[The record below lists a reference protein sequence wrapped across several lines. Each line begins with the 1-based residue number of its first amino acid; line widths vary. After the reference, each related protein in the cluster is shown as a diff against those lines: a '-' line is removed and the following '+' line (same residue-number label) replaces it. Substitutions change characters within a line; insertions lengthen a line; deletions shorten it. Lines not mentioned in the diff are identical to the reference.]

1 MDIVTEQNRVK
12 ENIRKI
18 KENQIFSRIKDCLNQ
33 FKDSVLDPSHTKN
46 INIHGR
52 LKKVD
57 SAVNKI
63 AQKNIPA
70 SEIYDLLAYMIV
82 VDLPENYE
90 FAKQELQTRL
100 PGVTFLHD
108 FDGNL
113 PENNGYS
120 SFHIGVNL
128 DSFFDKYSLDTVP
141 GLDGLPAEVQL
152 KSYGMYMAQE
162 CTHDSIYK
170 NRGLTKEQKDN
181 MQTLMFPL
189 IQYLTDIEMYQNA
202 LNATVDKQTRKNYED
217 RILETK
223 QKIASHKSQHSDYI
237 NENMAQIE
245 SVFREYVA
253 RKYVE
258 NLKNDSSSSLSV
270 EETESLMS
278 TVRTAVDYLAQSQP
292 EEELSD
298 TEPTGFKNIDELFS
312 NLGNI
317 NIGNIEELSEKHINE
332 PDLLKKT
339 VEVSEKFITA
349 IDMKTMLEMTYGPLV
364 ANRGGKTITNER

>member
-1 MDIVTEQNRVK
+1 MDIVSEQKQVR

-18 KENQIFSRIKDCLNQ
+18 KEYQVFHRIKNCLSQ
-33 FKDSVLDPSHTKN
+33 FKDSVLDPSHSKN

-90 FAKQELQTRL
+90 SAKQELQTHL

-108 FDGNL
+108 FDGNM

-120 SFHIGVNL
+120 SFHLGVNL
-128 DSFFDKYSLDTVP
+128 DSFFDEYHLDAVP
-141 GLDGLPAEVQL
+141 GLKNLPAEVQL

-170 NRGLTKEQKDN
+170 NERLNQDQKQK

-202 LNATVDKQTRKNYED
+202 LNATVDEETRKDYESK
-217 RILETK
+217 ILATK
-223 QKIASHKSQHSDYI
+223 QKIEAHKSQHADYI
-237 NENMAQIE
+237 NENMDQIE
-245 SVFREYVA
+245 SVFKEYVA
-253 RKYVE
+253 RKYIE
-258 NLKNDSSSSLSV
+258 AEKNNSSSELSS
-270 EETESLMS
+270 EETEKLIVI
-278 TVRTAVDYLAQSQP
+278 VRNAVDSLSKSQGP
-292 EEELSD
+292 EELSD
-298 TEPTGFKNIDELFS
+298 TEPTGFKNIDELLS
-312 NLGNI
+312 ATKSI
-317 NIGNIEELSEKHINE
+317 NIGKIEELGSKSPNAPHLLSNTIALSEK
-332 PDLLKKT
+332 T
-339 VEVSEKFITA
+339 ITA
-349 IDMKTMLEMTYGPLV
+349 IDMRTMLEMV
-364 ANRGGKTITNER
+364 RGNIVLQHPFKTATNER